1 MMEEKFQNS
10 IDGFN
15 LPADATVTVALSGG
29 LDSVVLLDLFRKKR
43 CKFTLKAIHVNHGI
57 RGENAHRDAKFC
69 QKLCTEWG
77 VPLQVFE
84 GDAPTYAKEHGMS
97 LEEGA
102 RALRYG
108 FLEQATKAE
117 NAFVATAHHRGDQQ
131 ETFFLNLYRGSGS
144 SGLSGIK
151 RRRDRYLRPLLSF
164 TKDELIAYAE
174 QNGLRYVTDETNADT
189 AYLRNFL
196 RHEVLPLLESRAEG
210 RFSEGLAAAMHCLQA
225 EDEAL
230 NLWADGIATDAAEE
244 LGKLPSAVLK
254 RVLDRMNGG
263 ALDRLHFGEIEGL
276 IRKAPPAG
284 QIQISENRYFRI
296 EYGRCLFLSTEQ
308 AVRIP
313 AVANQAVEWGGQRFM
328 LRLEK
333 INRPF
338 TNFDIDCDK
347 IEGNPVFRR
356 KLDGDVFR
364 PVGKGGTS
372 RLQKRLKND
381 RVPRSR
387 RDRLW
392 VLADGQDQ
400 VIWVESYGV
409 SKEFACDA
417 STARIY
423 TVEIG
428 DNKEDKN
435 A

>member
-1 MMEEKFQNS
+1 
-10 IDGFN
+10 
-15 LPADATVTVALSGG
+15 
-29 LDSVVLLDLFRKKR
+29 
-43 CKFTLKAIHVNHGI
+43 
-57 RGENAHRDAKFC
+57 
-69 QKLCTEWG
+69 
-77 VPLQVFE
+77 
-84 GDAPTYAKEHGMS
+84 
-97 LEEGA
+97 
-102 RALRYG
+102 
-108 FLEQATKAE
+108 
-117 NAFVATAHHRGDQQ
+117 
-131 ETFFLNLYRGSGS
+131 
-144 SGLSGIK
+144 
-151 RRRDRYLRPLLSF
+151 
-164 TKDELIAYAE
+164 
-174 QNGLRYVTDETNADT
+174 
-189 AYLRNFL
+189 
-196 RHEVLPLLESRAEG
+196 
-210 RFSEGLAAAMHCLQA
+210 
-225 EDEAL
+225 
-230 NLWADGIATDAAEE
+230 
-244 LGKLPSAVLK
+244 
-254 RVLDRMNGG
+254 
-263 ALDRLHFGEIEGL
+263 
-276 IRKAPPAG
+276 
-284 QIQISENRYFRI
+284 
-296 EYGRCLFLSTEQ
+296 
-308 AVRIP
+308 
-313 AVANQAVEWGGQRFM
+313 M

-338 TNFDIDCDK
+338 THYDIDCDK